1 MAKLKIENIGPDF
14 GAVVVKAPTPFGDPV
29 DVKFSVLFKTKT
41 ELAEMEASYYSQ
53 VDQLMSDLNAT
64 DKLEDLIVQSCKK
77 DIDLQ
82 VSRLTT
88 LATGWDLDDEFNEA
102 NVRRLVDRVPTIGLL
117 LFEAYS
123 EKYKKERR
131 GN

>member
-29 DVKFSVLFKTKT
+29 DVKFHVLFKTKT
-41 ELAEMEASYYSQ
+41 ELAEMEASYYAQ
-53 VDQLMSDLNAT
+53 VDQLMAELNGT
-64 DKLEDLIVQSCKK
+64 DKLEELIVQSCKK

-88 LATGWDLDDEFNEA
+88 LATGWDLDDDFNEA
-102 NVRRLVDRVPTIGLL
+102 NVRRLVDRIPTIGLL

-123 EKYKKERR
+123 EKYRKERR